1 MPTRDRIAHSSV
13 PSTLEAIGDGWTLS
27 LLSALL
33 SGPRRFEELAAGL
46 GIPRST
52 LSTRLR
58 HLVSHGLVE
67 ARAYRERPTRHAYAL
82 SAAGA
87 SLLPVL
93 ALADA
98 FDVTHAGADPSLW
111 HGDAAGHA
119 VRAVAVCATCGEVVH
134 ARDVTASYPDDL
146 ADESATDADGA
157 PTRGRAT
164 RARSTRKPL
173 WRAREVLEDAWAA
186 KVVAA
191 LFMGEQRF
199 TGLVEATQ
207 AAPNIVSERLQRL
220 TDAQLVRGGPAYQL
234 SPRGLALYPL
244 VVALIAYGDARR
256 GHPSLALTHRCG
268 AALRLRLRCASC
280 GEGVLS
286 SSVSFAMQVP
296 PCTTPTRT

>member
-93 ALADA
+93 ARAAVFGRSNDN
-98 FDVTHAGADPSLW
+98 VTP
-111 HGDAAGHA
+111 A
-119 VRAVAVCATCGEVVH
+119 VW
-134 ARDVTASYPDDL
+134 S
-146 ADESATDADGA
+146 
-157 PTRGRAT
+157 
-164 RARSTRKPL
+164 PL
-173 WRAREVLEDAWAA
+173 GSNVMA
-186 KVVAA
+186 
-191 LFMGEQRF
+191 
-199 TGLVEATQ
+199 
-207 AAPNIVSERLQRL
+207 
-220 TDAQLVRGGPAYQL
+220 
-234 SPRGLALYPL
+234 
-244 VVALIAYGDARR
+244 
-256 GHPSLALTHRCG
+256 SLAKRFN
-268 AALRLRLRCASC
+268 R
-280 GEGVLS
+280 
-286 SSVSFAMQVP
+286 P
-296 PCTTPTRT
+296 